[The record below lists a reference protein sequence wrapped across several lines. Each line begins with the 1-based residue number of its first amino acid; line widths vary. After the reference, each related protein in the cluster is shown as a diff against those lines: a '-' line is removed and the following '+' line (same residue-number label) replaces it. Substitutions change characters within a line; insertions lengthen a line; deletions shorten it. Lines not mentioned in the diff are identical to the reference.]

1 MIISLELIREHAHID
16 ADELS
21 AELLTQYYNAAVRS
35 AETYIHRVLVS
46 DTDTNAVAATEDNV
60 PADVKQYLLLTVTD
74 FVEKR
79 ERVTE
84 KTLSTYFNH
93 LLDQYVDYSY

>member
-35 AETYIHRVLVS
+35 AETCIHRVLVS
-46 DTDTNAVAATEDNV
+46 DTDANAVAATESDV
-60 PADVKQYLLLTVTD
+60 PADVKQYLLLTITD
-74 FVEKR
+74 FVEK
-79 ERVTE
+79 E
-84 KTLSTYFNH
+84 KELQRKHLALTLITY
-93 LLDQYVDYSY
+93 